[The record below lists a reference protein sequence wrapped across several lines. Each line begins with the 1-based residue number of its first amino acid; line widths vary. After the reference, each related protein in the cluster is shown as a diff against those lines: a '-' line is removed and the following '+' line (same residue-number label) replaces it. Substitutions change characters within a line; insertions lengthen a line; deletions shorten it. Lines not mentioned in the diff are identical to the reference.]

1 MLSIAGADASR
12 LLASDRDPPTACTAK
27 IYNVELGR
35 CAHTLQHEGSVLCL
49 SYSDGGNL
57 LTSGST
63 VIKAVRVWQPVREP
77 ASPVAGVGDGETTS
91 TPDRSALCKLCM
103 ERGLEMM
110 LMPCRHVALCTQC
123 AVDPRMTRCLIC
135 RDIIECVGRVYVP

>member
-1 MLSIAGADASR
+1 
-12 LLASDRDPPTACTAK
+12 
-27 IYNVELGR
+27 V
-35 CAHTLQHEGSVLCL
+35 HTLQHEGSVLCL

-57 LTSGST
+57 LASGST
-63 VIKAVRVWQPVREP
+63 VIKTLRVWQPVSEP

-123 AVDPRMTRCLIC
+123 AVDQRMTRCLIC
-135 RDIIECVGRVYVP
+135 RDILIECVVRVYVP